1 MELKIKTHISYS
13 KRPAWLLRLLNSVE
27 YWCPKTGI
35 KREDVDSIFNVI
47 ESEIRN
53 TPVIR
58 RSKKYHLPECVRC
71 SRVDNKL
78 TIYTLYK
85 DNPVV
90 EFSIEQKLQPNLITN

>member
-1 MELKIKTHISYS
+1 M
-13 KRPAWLLRLLNSVE
+13 
-27 YWCPKTGI
+27 
-35 KREDVDSIFNVI
+35 DSIFNVI
-47 ESEIRN
+47 ETEIRN

-58 RSKKYHLPECVRC
+58 RSKKYHLPECVRY

-90 EFSIEQKLQPNLITN
+90 EFSIE

>member
-1 MELKIKTHISYS
+1 M
-13 KRPAWLLRLLNSVE
+13 
-27 YWCPKTGI
+27 
-35 KREDVDSIFNVI
+35 DSIFNVI
-47 ESEIRN
+47 ETEIRN

-58 RSKKYHLPECVRC
+58 RSKKYHLPECVRY

-90 EFSIEQKLQPNLITN
+90 EFSIGQEL